1 MSEATDAG
9 QAPGDLT
16 GVESHFRFGE
26 NWKDYSRLIDDARVA
41 QAVVDLSRLVGDS
54 LAGMTF
60 LDIGSGSGLHSAA
73 ALALGASVT
82 AVDLDPDSVATT
94 TAVLTRLAPGGAW
107 TAQRRS
113 VFELP
118 LVWTGRFDVVYSWG
132 VLHHT
137 GDMWRAIGEAADAVA
152 PGGRLVLAL
161 YRRTLLCGAWRVE
174 KRWYASAPPAVQA
187 RARRVFTRLF
197 RLLHRVHGGDPD
209 RYIREYAKVRGMD
222 FEHDVHDWMGGY
234 PYEST
239 GPVALRQFLGARGFT
254 EERAFLATGGRV
266 STGVLGS
273 GCDEFL
279 FRRVAAAESA

>member
-1 MSEATDAG
+1 MSGTTDAV
-9 QAPGDLT
+9 QPPGDLT
-16 GVESHFRFGE
+16 GVESHFRFGA

-41 QAVVDLSRLVGDS
+41 QATADLRRLVGDS
-54 LAGMTF
+54 LVGRTF

-82 AVDLDPDSVATT
+82 AVDLDPDSVGTT
-94 TAVLTRLAPGGAW
+94 AAVLTRLAPGGAW

-118 LVWTGRFDVVYSWG
+118 AVWSRRFDVVYSWG

-152 PGGRLVLAL
+152 PGGRLALAL
-161 YRRTLLCGAWRVE
+161 YRETRLCGAWRVE
-174 KRWYASAPPAVQA
+174 KRWYTNATPAAQA
-187 RARRVFTRLF
+187 RARRVYIRAF
-197 RLLHRVHGGDPD
+197 RLLQRLQGGDPD
-209 RYIREYAKVRGMD
+209 RYIREYAASRGMD

-239 GPVALRQFLGARGFT
+239 GPAALRQFLGARGFA
-254 EERAFLATGGRV
+254 EERAFLATDGRV
-266 STGVLGS
+266 TSGVLGS

-279 FRRVAAAESA
+279 FRRTAAGESA